1 MQALES
7 PPVPILIV
15 DDQPANLLALES
27 LLERPDIQVLK
38 AGSGNEALGIMLET
52 DVALVLMDVQM
63 PEMDG
68 FETAELMRQSTRTRH
83 IPIIFVTAI
92 SKEQQHVFRGYESG
106 AVDYLFKPID
116 PHILLS
122 KVNVFLELRKK
133 QLDLER
139 TTRELNDMIEGLRSA
154 NRKIIEQQSALI
166 EEERLKV
173 LLQMA
178 GATAHELNQ
187 PLTGLLGTIELI
199 RLDRNN
205 PEKLDRH
212 LMRIEEAGNRIST
225 IVKRMQGI
233 QVFDT
238 IDLAP
243 SSESDILPPDRMNLL
258 WIEETH
264 RKDHPEEV
272 SFIRRMYPNILYSAS
287 IREAKS
293 QLESGTFDL
302 ILSRFRLADGTTLD
316 LLNWMTQTKCDIP
329 LIVIAA
335 KGDERIATQVLQAG
349 AYDYVSLSH
358 LSRKEWIERVN
369 KVLGRA
375 RIKKEARKAIQKMAE
390 LSTRDGL
397 TGLYNRRYFT
407 EALEREVARAV
418 RRQSDL
424 ILCMFD
430 IDHFKR
436 INDTLGHQAGDMV
449 LASFG
454 RLLTEWLRMTDI
466 PCRYGG
472 EEFVVILADTT
483 KEQTMT
489 VCERFRNALSEHVFQ
504 YAGQIFHITVS
515 AGVASILD
523 VIPKAPD
530 PLVAAA
536 DQALYNAKSSGRN
549 RVAVFEPSGKENP
562 DAPR

>member
-1 MQALES
+1 MQSLES

-27 LLERPDIQVLK
+27 LLERPGIQVLK

-52 DVALVLMDVQM
+52 DVALVLLDVQM

-68 FETAELMRQSTRTRH
+68 FETAKLMRQSARTRH

-92 SKEQQHVFRGYESG
+92 SKEEQHVFRGYESG

-133 QLDLER
+133 QLDLEH

-199 RLDRNN
+199 RLDRNDPN
-205 PEKLDRH
+205 KLDRH
-212 LMRIEEAGNRIST
+212 LMRIEEAGNRISA

-233 QVFDT
+233 QVFDA
-238 IDLAP
+238 IDLSP
-243 SSESDILPPDRMNLL
+243 SSESDTLQPDRMNLL
-258 WIEETH
+258 WIEEAH
-264 RKDHPEEV
+264 RKDHPAEV
-272 SFIRRMYPNILYSAS
+272 SIIRRMYPNILSATS
-287 IREAKS
+287 MREAMDR
-293 QLESGTFDL
+293 LESADFDL
-302 ILSRFRLADGTTLD
+302 IISRFRVADGTALD
-316 LLNWMTQTKCDIP
+316 LLNWMNQKKYDAP

-349 AYDYVSLSH
+349 AYDYVSLAH
-358 LSRKEWIERVN
+358 LSRKEWVERVN
-369 KVLGRA
+369 KALGRA
-375 RIKKEARKAIQKMAE
+375 RIKREARKAIQKMAE

-407 EALEREVARAV
+407 EALEREVARAI

-449 LASFG
+449 LSTFG

-472 EEFVVILADTT
+472 EEFAVILADTN
-483 KEQTMT
+483 KEQTLI
-489 VCERFRNALSEHVFQ
+489 VCDRFRNALSDHAFQ
-504 YAGQIFHITVS
+504 YAGQTFHITVS

-523 VIPKAPD
+523 IFPRAPD
-530 PLVAAA
+530 SLIAAA
-536 DQALYNAKSSGRN
+536 DQALYSAKNSGRN
-549 RVAVFEPSGKENP
+549 RVVLFEPSVKEKA
-562 DAPR
+562 DVL

>member
-1 MQALES
+1 MQSLES

-27 LLERPDIQVLK
+27 LLERPGIQVLK

-52 DVALVLMDVQM
+52 DVALVLLDVQM

-68 FETAELMRQSTRTRH
+68 FETAKLMRQSARTRH

-92 SKEQQHVFRGYESG
+92 SKEEQHVFRGYESG

-133 QLDLER
+133 QLDLEH

-199 RLDRNN
+199 RLDRND
-205 PEKLDRH
+205 PDKLDRH
-212 LMRIEEAGNRIST
+212 LMRIEEAGNRISA

-233 QVFDT
+233 QVFDA
-238 IDLAP
+238 IDLSP
-243 SSESDILPPDRMNLL
+243 SSESDTLQPDRMNLL
-258 WIEETH
+258 WIEEAH
-264 RKDHPEEV
+264 RKDHPAEV
-272 SFIRRMYPNILYSAS
+272 SIIRRMYPNILSATS
-287 IREAKS
+287 MREAMDR
-293 QLESGTFDL
+293 LESADFDL
-302 ILSRFRLADGTTLD
+302 IISRFRVADGTALD
-316 LLNWMTQTKCDIP
+316 LLNWMNQKKYDAP

-349 AYDYVSLSH
+349 AYDYVSLAH
-358 LSRKEWIERVN
+358 LSRKEWVERVN
-369 KVLGRA
+369 KALGRA
-375 RIKKEARKAIQKMAE
+375 RIKREARKAIQKMAE

-407 EALEREVARAV
+407 EALEREVARAI

-449 LASFG
+449 LSTFG

-472 EEFVVILADTT
+472 EEFAVILADTN
-483 KEQTMT
+483 KEQTLI
-489 VCERFRNALSEHVFQ
+489 VCDRFRNALSDHAFQ
-504 YAGQIFHITVS
+504 YAGQTFHITVS

-523 VIPKAPD
+523 IFPRAPD
-530 PLVAAA
+530 SLIAAA
-536 DQALYNAKSSGRN
+536 DQALYSAKNSGRN
-549 RVAVFEPSGKENP
+549 RVVLFEPSVKEKA
-562 DAPR
+562 DVL

>member
-1 MQALES
+1 MQDLES

-27 LLERPDIQVLK
+27 LLERADIRVLK

-68 FETAELMRQSTRTRH
+68 FETAELMRQSARTRH

-92 SKEQQHVFRGYESG
+92 SKEEQHVFKGYESG

-139 TTRELNDMIEGLRSA
+139 TTRELNDMIDGLRSA

-199 RLDRNN
+199 RLDRND

-212 LMRIEEAGNRIST
+212 LMRIEEAGNRISA

-238 IDLAP
+238 IDLTP
-243 SSESDILPPDRMNLL
+243 PSESDALHPERMNLL
-258 WIEETH
+258 WIEEPH
-264 RKDHPEEV
+264 RKNHPAEV
-272 SFIRRMYPNILYSAS
+272 SIIRQMYPNILSAAS
-287 IREAKS
+287 IREGMDR
-293 QLESGTFDL
+293 LESGEFDL
-302 ILSRFRLADGTTLD
+302 VISRFRMADGTALD
-316 LLNWMTQTKCDIP
+316 LLNWMNQKRYDAP
-329 LIVIAA
+329 LIVVAA

-349 AYDYVSLSH
+349 AYDYVSLNH

-369 KVLGRA
+369 KALGRA

-407 EALEREVARAV
+407 EALEREVARAI

-449 LASFG
+449 LSTFG

-472 EEFVVILADTT
+472 EEFAVILADTN
-483 KEQTMT
+483 KEQTLI
-489 VCERFRNALSEHVFQ
+489 VCDRFRNALSDHVFQ
-504 YAGQIFHITVS
+504 YAGQAFHITAS

-523 VIPKAPD
+523 IFPRAPD
-530 PLVAAA
+530 SLVAAA
-536 DQALYNAKSSGRN
+536 DQALYSAKNSGRN
-549 RVAVFEPSGKENP
+549 RVVLFEPSDKEKA
-562 DAPR
+562 DAL

>member
-27 LLERPDIQVLK
+27 LLDRADIQVLK

-68 FETAELMRQSTRTRH
+68 FETAELMRQSARTRH

-92 SKEQQHVFRGYESG
+92 SKEEQHVFRGYESG

-139 TTRELNDMIEGLRSA
+139 TTRELNDMIDGLRSA

-199 RLDRNN
+199 RLDRND
-205 PEKLDRH
+205 PDKLDRH
-212 LMRIEEAGNRIST
+212 LMRIEEAGNRISA

-238 IDLAP
+238 IDLTP
-243 SSESDILPPDRMNLL
+243 PSESDTLQPDRMHLL
-258 WIEETH
+258 WIEEVH
-264 RKDHPEEV
+264 RKNHPAEV
-272 SFIRRMYPNILYSAS
+272 SIIRRMYPNILSAAS
-287 IREAKS
+287 IREAMDR
-293 QLESGTFDL
+293 LESGEFDL
-302 ILSRFRLADGTTLD
+302 IISRFRMADGTALD
-316 LLNWMTQTKCDIP
+316 LLNWMNQKKYDAP

-349 AYDYVSLSH
+349 AYDYVSLTH

-369 KVLGRA
+369 KALGRA

-407 EALEREVARAV
+407 EALEREVARAI

-449 LASFG
+449 LSTFG

-472 EEFVVILADTT
+472 EEFAVILADTN
-483 KEQTMT
+483 KEQTLI
-489 VCERFRNALSEHVFQ
+489 VCDRFRNALSDHVFQ
-504 YAGQIFHITVS
+504 YAGQAFHITVS
-515 AGVASILD
+515 AGVASIFD
-523 VIPKAPD
+523 IFPRAPD
-530 PLVAAA
+530 SLIAAA
-536 DQALYNAKSSGRN
+536 DQALYSAKNSGRN
-549 RVAVFEPSGKENP
+549 RVVLFEPSDKEKA
-562 DAPR
+562 DVLR

>member
-122 KVNVFLELRKK
+122 KVNVFLDLRKK
-133 QLDLER
+133 QLALEQ
-139 TTRELNDMIEGLRSA
+139 TTRELNDMIDGLRSA

-199 RLDRNN
+199 RLDRND
-205 PEKLDRH
+205 PDKLDRH
-212 LMRIEEAGNRIST
+212 LTRIEEAGNRISA

-238 IDLAP
+238 VDLAP
-243 SSESDILPPDRMNLL
+243 SSEIGIADPDHMRLL
-258 WIEETH
+258 WIEDIH
-264 RKDHPEEV
+264 RKDHPAEV
-272 SFIRRMYPNILYSAS
+272 SIIRRMYPNITPAS
-287 IREAKS
+287 SLREAMDR
-293 QLESGTFDL
+293 LESGEFDL
-302 ILSRFRLADGTTLD
+302 ILARFRWADGTALD
-316 LLNWMTQTKCDIP
+316 LLNWMMQKKIDTP

-349 AYDYVSLSH
+349 AYDYVSLIH

-375 RIKKEARKAIQKMAE
+375 RVKKEARKAIQKMAE

-407 EALEREVARAV
+407 EALEREVARAI

-449 LASFG
+449 LSTFG

-472 EEFVVILADTT
+472 EEFAVILADTN
-483 KEQTMT
+483 KEQTLT
-489 VCERFRNALSEHVFQ
+489 VCERFRNALSDHVFQ
-504 YAGQIFHITVS
+504 YAEQMFHITVS

-523 VIPKAPD
+523 VFPRTPD
-530 PLVAAA
+530 SLIAAA
-536 DQALYNAKSSGRN
+536 DQALYTAKNSGRN
-549 RVAVFEPSGKENP
+549 RVILFEPTENEKA
-562 DAPR
+562 DALR

>member
-27 LLERPDIQVLK
+27 LLDRADIQVLK

-68 FETAELMRQSTRTRH
+68 FETAELMRQSARTRH

-92 SKEQQHVFRGYESG
+92 SKEEQHVFRGYESG

-139 TTRELNDMIEGLRSA
+139 TTRELNDMIDGLRSA

-199 RLDRNN
+199 RLDRND
-205 PEKLDRH
+205 PDKLDRH
-212 LMRIEEAGNRIST
+212 LMRIEEAGNRISA

-238 IDLAP
+238 IDLTPP
-243 SSESDILPPDRMNLL
+243 SENDTLQPDRMHLL
-258 WIEETH
+258 WIEEVH
-264 RKDHPEEV
+264 RKNHPAEV
-272 SFIRRMYPNILYSAS
+272 SIIRRMYPNILSAAS
-287 IREAKS
+287 IREAMDR
-293 QLESGTFDL
+293 LESGEFDL
-302 ILSRFRLADGTTLD
+302 IISRFRMADGTALD
-316 LLNWMTQTKCDIP
+316 LLNWMNQKKYDAP

-349 AYDYVSLSH
+349 AYDYVSLTH

-369 KVLGRA
+369 KALGRA

-407 EALEREVARAV
+407 EALEREVARAI

-449 LASFG
+449 LSTFG

-472 EEFVVILADTT
+472 EEFAVILADTN
-483 KEQTMT
+483 KEQTLI
-489 VCERFRNALSEHVFQ
+489 VCDRFRNALSDHVFQ
-504 YAGQIFHITVS
+504 YAGQAFHITVS
-515 AGVASILD
+515 AGVASIFD
-523 VIPKAPD
+523 IFPRAPD
-530 PLVAAA
+530 SLIAAA
-536 DQALYNAKSSGRN
+536 DQALYSAKNSGRN
-549 RVAVFEPSGKENP
+549 RVVLFEPSDKEKA
-562 DAPR
+562 DVLR